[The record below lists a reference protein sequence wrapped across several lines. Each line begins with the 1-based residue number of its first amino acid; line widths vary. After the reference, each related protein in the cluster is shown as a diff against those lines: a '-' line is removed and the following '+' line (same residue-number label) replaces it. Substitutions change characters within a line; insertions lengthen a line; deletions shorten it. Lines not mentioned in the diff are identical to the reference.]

1 MKLHEYQAKA
11 LLRDAGLPVPEGRTA
26 TTVAEVMTAVEALG
40 CPVAIKAQVHSGGR
54 GKAGGIR
61 IAKSKAKAKE
71 AAAAILGMTLRT
83 AQSGDKG
90 YAVSRVLVE
99 QGQKI
104 DREFYLSVLPDR
116 ESARIMCIASS
127 AGGMDIEEVAA
138 SKPKKIIRVGVD
150 PLLGIQPFHLRQ
162 AAFGLG
168 LAGTVAKE
176 FSGLLERLFRL
187 VTAKDLLLAEI
198 NPLALTAA
206 GSFLALDA
214 KIEVDDSALFRHPD
228 LAALHDPAD
237 LDPLEAKAKK
247 HNINYIRMDG
257 NIANMVNGAGLAMA
271 TMDLIKQARAEPAN
285 FLDVGGGA
293 TAEQI
298 EYGLRIIFAD
308 PRVKGV
314 LINIFGGILRC
325 DLLAQGVVAAARKV
339 GLPVPVVVRMEGTNV
354 EEGRKI
360 LAESGLP
367 LINATGLTDAAKL
380 IGLICTEAL
389 RKSGSEA
396 VRI

>member
-1 MKLHEYQAKA
+1 V
-11 LLRDAGLPVPEGRTA
+11 R
-26 TTVAEVMTAVEALG
+26 
-40 CPVAIKAQVHSGGR
+40 
-54 GKAGGIR
+54 
-61 IAKSKAKAKE
+61 
-71 AAAAILGMTLRT
+71 
-83 AQSGDKG
+83 
-90 YAVSRVLVE
+90 
-99 QGQKI
+99 
-104 DREFYLSVLPDR
+104 
-116 ESARIMCIASS
+116 
-127 AGGMDIEEVAA
+127 
-138 SKPKKIIRVGVD
+138 VD

-214 KIEVDDSALFRHPD
+214 KIEIDDSALFRHPD
-228 LAALHDPAD
+228 LAALHDPTD
-237 LDPLEAKAKK
+237 LDPLEAEAKK

-257 NIANMVNGAGLAMA
+257 NIGNMVNGAGLAMA

>member
-1 MKLHEYQAKA
+1 
-11 LLRDAGLPVPEGRTA
+11 
-26 TTVAEVMTAVEALG
+26 
-40 CPVAIKAQVHSGGR
+40 
-54 GKAGGIR
+54 
-61 IAKSKAKAKE
+61 
-71 AAAAILGMTLRT
+71 MTLRT

-116 ESARIMCIASS
+116 ESAQIMCIAST

-138 SKPKKIIRVGVD
+138 SKPKKIIRVRVD

-176 FSGLLERLFRL
+176 FSTLLERLYRL
-187 VTAKDLLLAEI
+187 VAAKDLLLAEI

-214 KIEVDDSALFRHPD
+214 KIEIDDSALFRHPD
-228 LAALHDPAD
+228 LAAFHDPTD
-237 LDPLEAKAKK
+237 LDPLEAEAKK

-257 NIANMVNGAGLAMA
+257 NIGNMVNGAGLAMA